1 MKTTDDKTEIV
12 LAQWQ
17 TCVEMANSVSQR
29 RDTMNNIFVTL
40 NLAIVAAISI
50 NWDVKS
56 LFILVAGIV
65 VSVIWL
71 LFIRNYKLLNTEKF
85 NVINDIEKNYRLSH
99 SWAYGD
105 AYDKLT
111 NMLRSKPYFDY
122 RDYSVPKNDPIH
134 NASYAY
140 QLKEAIRRQ
149 MQPASCVLIMAGVY
163 STYSKWIN
171 IEIELAKSMNKKII
185 AIELWGSERTSAVVK
200 NAADKIVR
208 WNTDSIVSA
217 IRGY

>member
-1 MKTTDDKTEIV
+1 MLLKTTDDKTEIV

-85 NVINDIEKNYRLSH
+85 NVINDIEKKLPVKLFNDEWKRLE
-99 SWAYGD
+99 
-105 AYDKLT
+105 K
-111 NMLRSKPYFDY
+111 
-122 RDYSVPKNDPIH
+122 
-134 NASYAY
+134 
-140 QLKEAIRRQ
+140 
-149 MQPASCVLIMAGVY
+149 
-163 STYSKWIN
+163 
-171 IEIELAKSMNKKII
+171 NKKYQDGIQI
-185 AIELWGSERTSAVVK
+185 LLFRQLEVISFIC
-200 NAADKIVR
+200 D
-208 WNTDSIVSA
+208 
-217 IRGY
+217 

>member
-1 MKTTDDKTEIV
+1 MLLKTTDDKTEIV

-56 LFILVAGIV
+56 LFILVAGVV

-85 NVINDIEKNYRLSH
+85 NVINDIEKKLPVKPFNDEWKRLE
-99 SWAYGD
+99 
-105 AYDKLT
+105 K
-111 NMLRSKPYFDY
+111 
-122 RDYSVPKNDPIH
+122 
-134 NASYAY
+134 
-140 QLKEAIRRQ
+140 
-149 MQPASCVLIMAGVY
+149 
-163 STYSKWIN
+163 
-171 IEIELAKSMNKKII
+171 NKKYQDGIQI
-185 AIELWGSERTSAVVK
+185 LLFRQLEVISFIC
-200 NAADKIVR
+200 D
-208 WNTDSIVSA
+208 
-217 IRGY
+217 

>member
-1 MKTTDDKTEIV
+1 MLLKTTDDKTEIV

-17 TCVEMANSVSQR
+17 TCVEMSNSVSQR

-85 NVINDIEKNYRLSH
+85 NVINDIEKKLPVKPFNDEWKRLE
-99 SWAYGD
+99 
-105 AYDKLT
+105 K
-111 NMLRSKPYFDY
+111 
-122 RDYSVPKNDPIH
+122 
-134 NASYAY
+134 
-140 QLKEAIRRQ
+140 
-149 MQPASCVLIMAGVY
+149 
-163 STYSKWIN
+163 
-171 IEIELAKSMNKKII
+171 NKKYQDGIQI
-185 AIELWGSERTSAVVK
+185 LLFRQLEVISFIC
-200 NAADKIVR
+200 D
-208 WNTDSIVSA
+208 
-217 IRGY
+217 

>member
-1 MKTTDDKTEIV
+1 MLLKTTDDKTEIV

-56 LFILVAGIV
+56 LFILVVGIV

-85 NVINDIEKNYRLSH
+85 NVINDIEKKLPVKPFNDEWKRLE
-99 SWAYGD
+99 
-105 AYDKLT
+105 K
-111 NMLRSKPYFDY
+111 
-122 RDYSVPKNDPIH
+122 
-134 NASYAY
+134 
-140 QLKEAIRRQ
+140 
-149 MQPASCVLIMAGVY
+149 
-163 STYSKWIN
+163 
-171 IEIELAKSMNKKII
+171 NKKYQDGIQI
-185 AIELWGSERTSAVVK
+185 LLFRQLEVISFIC
-200 NAADKIVR
+200 D
-208 WNTDSIVSA
+208 
-217 IRGY
+217 

>member
-1 MKTTDDKTEIV
+1 MLLKTTDDKTEIV

-40 NLAIVAAISI
+40 NLTIVAAISI

-85 NVINDIEKNYRLSH
+85 NVINDIEKKLPVKPFNDEWKRLE
-99 SWAYGD
+99 
-105 AYDKLT
+105 K
-111 NMLRSKPYFDY
+111 
-122 RDYSVPKNDPIH
+122 
-134 NASYAY
+134 
-140 QLKEAIRRQ
+140 
-149 MQPASCVLIMAGVY
+149 
-163 STYSKWIN
+163 
-171 IEIELAKSMNKKII
+171 NKKYQDGIQI
-185 AIELWGSERTSAVVK
+185 LLFRQLEVISFIC
-200 NAADKIVR
+200 D
-208 WNTDSIVSA
+208 
-217 IRGY
+217 

>member
-1 MKTTDDKTEIV
+1 MLLKTTDDKTEIV

-85 NVINDIEKNYRLSH
+85 NVINDIEKKLPVKPFNDEWKRLE
-99 SWAYGD
+99 
-105 AYDKLT
+105 K
-111 NMLRSKPYFDY
+111 
-122 RDYSVPKNDPIH
+122 
-134 NASYAY
+134 
-140 QLKEAIRRQ
+140 
-149 MQPASCVLIMAGVY
+149 
-163 STYSKWIN
+163 
-171 IEIELAKSMNKKII
+171 NKKYKDGTKLEKILPIMFIVLYLIAIITII
-185 AIELWGSERTSAVVK
+185 AIKCCSQGG
-200 NAADKIVR
+200 IQ
-208 WNTDSIVSA
+208 
-217 IRGY
+217 

>member
-1 MKTTDDKTEIV
+1 MLLKTTDDKTEIV

-85 NVINDIEKNYRLSH
+85 NVINDIEKKLPVKPFNDEWKRLE
-99 SWAYGD
+99 
-105 AYDKLT
+105 K
-111 NMLRSKPYFDY
+111 
-122 RDYSVPKNDPIH
+122 
-134 NASYAY
+134 
-140 QLKEAIRRQ
+140 
-149 MQPASCVLIMAGVY
+149 
-163 STYSKWIN
+163 
-171 IEIELAKSMNKKII
+171 NKKYQDGIQI
-185 AIELWGSERTSAVVK
+185 LLFRQLEVISFIC
-200 NAADKIVR
+200 D
-208 WNTDSIVSA
+208 
-217 IRGY
+217 